1 MNRLKS
7 KCLCRVPLFLL
18 VVLFALDGAAAKDHA
33 GSNLPGFVISPH
45 WGEQIKTYV
54 FEPDAK
60 VHINAPSPEAFAP
73 KKPVRVILFA
83 LPNGNTTAQTIG
95 RKMEEGLDWH
105 YDIQHIGAQTRR
117 LREVVTDANLVVA
130 YLEAESRSWPSWRR
144 NHAESGK
151 LIHGLITS
159 VTESF
164 ASFNSTLELSAHSGG
179 GSLIFG
185 YLDSVERIPP
195 PVKRIVLLDSNYN
208 YNDEAKHGD
217 KLLEWLRRSPEHHLI
232 VIAYDD
238 RNITLN
244 GKRVVG
250 PTGGTYRATHR
261 MVARFEKDLALERTE
276 EGDRLRYKAM
286 KGQLEMIVHLNPE
299 NAILHTVLVEK
310 NGFIHGLTAG
320 TPWENRAG
328 VFFEPRA
335 YESWIQPD

>member
-1 MNRLKS
+1 MNQLRNGSFYQVVVL
-7 KCLCRVPLFLL
+7 LL
-18 VVLFALDGAAAKDHA
+18 VVLLALDGVTAEENPH
-33 GSNLPGFVISPH
+33 GQLLGFTISPH
-45 WGEQIKTYV
+45 WGEQIKTYT
-54 FEPDAK
+54 FEPEAK
-60 VHINAPSPEAFAP
+60 VHINAPSPDAFDP
-73 KKPVRVILFA
+73 KKPVRIILFA

-117 LREVVTDANLVVA
+117 LREVVSDANLVVA

-144 NHAESGK
+144 NHADSGK
-151 LIHGLITS
+151 LIHGLIAS
-159 VTESF
+159 VTKPF

-185 YLDSVERIPP
+185 YLDSVECIPA
-195 PVKRIVLLDSNYN
+195 PVKRIALLDSNYN

-217 KLLEWLRRSPEHHLI
+217 KLLEWLRRSPEHHLV

-244 GKRVVG
+244 GKPVVG

-261 MVARFEKDLALERTE
+261 MLARFEKDLTLERTE
-276 EGDRLRYKAM
+276 EGDVIRYKAM
-286 KGQLEMIVHLNPE
+286 NGQVEMILHLNPE

-310 NGFIHGLTAG
+310 NGFIHALTTG